1 MRNELSKSAKEE
13 PLKHD
18 DILKSRYG
26 NVREGDVGYNLAAS
40 VWGHRLRV
48 GQHWMEYLLE
58 FLNVFAGFE
67 SQLGQGVTTG
77 EPNSP
82 DRERYKKFQRVGL
95 RRFVFYDEREKTRH
109 PYDDE
114 AWQRLQSRLEDEVLL
129 TQNGLSDYE
138 ALDMVRSLFRS
149 FSAVEAKRSW
159 YAKSLFP
166 AHKNLLFWEATR
178 KGATKR
184 RGSTAN
190 GEVGELDAEELD
202 DDVRYDQRNF
212 FARGGEVYYLILS
225 AGTKDNAQQRELIE
239 KGIRNLVSGQNRAIG
254 QLAEI
259 IDDTWKECYG
269 GETEENDTGTLG
281 WIPNPDDPFYRK
293 VAEDVAT
300 FLRADLDPLE
310 ALTLFAHLICFHL
323 SLFIY
328 KRAECVLRTIE
339 TDGLNNVESPFLI
352 DMLTDSSGNNTLR
365 RVSVSLF
372 KAREA
377 EIEKCGRVYVQ
388 AKVREWCERFSRMNL
403 EETVQRVDKEAEN
416 HFGLSRLRS
425 TDKYERRIDQFISK
439 AQQGDMELKEFCE
452 QFAEE
457 LTTLLMSDFGKNFL
471 PVHRKLTKSIRFV
484 APRKGPSARFVLG
497 DDLLKAVTLSNVPFE
512 MTFDRFLDRLFERYE
527 IVVGAQHARES
538 GLFAQQRINS
548 EYYDRNREVMLDR
561 MKHAGLA
568 QVFSDATTMVRP
580 VHSV

>member
-1 MRNELSKSAKEE
+1 
-13 PLKHD
+13 
-18 DILKSRYG
+18 
-26 NVREGDVGYNLAAS
+26 
-40 VWGHRLRV
+40 
-48 GQHWMEYLLE
+48 MEYLLE
-58 FLNVFAGFE
+58 FLNVFAGFDY
-67 SQLGQGVTTG
+67 QLGEGVITG
-77 EPNSP
+77 ESVSP
-82 DRERYKKFQRVGL
+82 DREQYEKFQRVGF

-109 PYDDE
+109 PHDDE
-114 AWQRLQSRLEDEVLL
+114 AWRRLQSRLKNEILRNR
-129 TQNGLSDYE
+129 NGLSDDE
-138 ALDMVRSLFRS
+138 TLDMVRSLFRS

-184 RGSTAN
+184 RGSATN
-190 GEVGELDAEELD
+190 GQVGELDAEELD

-225 AGTKDNAQQRELIE
+225 AGTRNNLQQRELIE
-239 KGIRNLVSGQNRAIG
+239 KGLRNLITDQNRAIG

-259 IDDTWKECYG
+259 IEDTWKECYRD
-269 GETEENDTGTLG
+269 ETEENDTGTLG
-281 WIPNPDDPFYRK
+281 WIPDPEDPFYHK

-300 FLRADLDPLE
+300 FLKVDLDPLE

-328 KRAECVLRTIE
+328 KRAERVLRALDTGE
-339 TDGLNNVESPFLI
+339 LDDVASPFLI
-352 DMLTDSSGNNTLR
+352 DMLTASSGDSTLR

-377 EIEKCGRVYVQ
+377 EIEKCGRAYVE
-388 AKVREWCERFSRMNL
+388 AKVRAWCERFSGESL
-403 EETVQRVDKEAEN
+403 EETIRQVDGEAESQ
-416 HFGLSRLRS
+416 FGLSRLRS
-425 TDKYERRIDQFISK
+425 TDEYDQRVNQFVSK
-439 AQQGDMELKEFCE
+439 AQQGDLELEEFRE
-452 QFAEE
+452 QFAAD
-457 LTTLLMSDFGKNFL
+457 LTTLLMNDFGKNFL

-497 DDLLKAVTLSNVPFE
+497 DDLLKAVTLSNVPSE
-512 MTFDRFLDRLFERYE
+512 MTFDRFLDRLYKRYE

-538 GLFAQQRINS
+538 GLFEQQRINS
-548 EYYDRNREVMLDR
+548 EYYDRNRGVMLDR

-580 VHSV
+580 VHLV